1 MYKLIFLIAILASV
15 LSACHAS
22 RASAVHAVVEEEVS
36 VRRISDV
43 DSLSSIISLLSSSLR
58 IDISGLRIDF
68 YPPTVADS
76 VGTPPVR
83 AAPKAISA
91 NRVTI
96 ADSSDSAIIDIH
108 AVSEADSIDAQ
119 SHNTTQNHRTGT
131 SQAGALMPQVQ
142 WFICSMVATIAV
154 ALLTL
159 YYKFWRKK

>member
-22 RASAVHAVVEEEVS
+22 RASAVVEEEVS
-36 VRRISDV
+36 GRRISDV

-108 AVSEADSIDAQ
+108 AVSKADSIDAR

-159 YYKFWRKK
+159 YFKFWRKK